1 MFTDRI
7 DAGRRLAEA
16 LAGRRAAEGRA
27 RPLPGDTL
35 VLGVPRG
42 GVVVAAEVAR
52 ILGYDLDIEVVRKIG
67 APGNPEYAVAAVD
80 ADGELIAGENLTAD
94 EEYLRREAV
103 SAGAEIRRRL
113 AVYRADRPVPVIA
126 GRTVVLVDDGVA
138 TGLTLIAAVRSLR
151 RRGAVRIIVAA
162 PVASPSA
169 EQALHREADETVV
182 LWVDPRL
189 RAVGQYYTRFGQVTD
204 AEVIAALRAS
214 WHELGQAR

>member
-16 LAGRRAAEGRA
+16 LAGRSFAGTSAGR
-27 RPLPGDTL
+27 LPADTL

-42 GVVVAAEVAR
+42 GVIVAVEVAR
-52 ILGYDLDIEVVRKIG
+52 ALGRDLDIEVVRKIG
-67 APGNPEYAVAAVD
+67 APGNPEYAIAAVD
-80 ADGELIAGENLTAD
+80 ADGELIAGEGLAAD
-94 EEYLRREAV
+94 TEYLHREAV

-113 AVYRADRPVPVIA
+113 AVYRADRPAPVIA

-169 EQALHREADETVV
+169 EQALHREADEMVV
-182 LWVDPRL
+182 LWVDPHL
-189 RAVGQYYTRFGQVTD
+189 RAVGQHYTRFGQVTD
-204 AEVIAALRAS
+204 AEVTAALHAS
-214 WHELGQAR
+214 WHEREQAR

>member
-16 LAGRRAAEGRA
+16 LAGRTSTGAPAVR
-27 RPLPGDTL
+27 LPAGTL

-42 GVVVAAEVAR
+42 GVIAAAEVAR
-52 ILGYDLDIEVVRKIG
+52 ALGLPLDVEVVRKIG
-67 APGNPEYAVAAVD
+67 APGNPEYAIAAVD
-80 ADGELIAGENLTAD
+80 ADGELIAGEGLAAD
-94 EEYLRREAV
+94 AEYLHREAV

-126 GRTVVLVDDGVA
+126 GRTVVLVDDGIA

-151 RRGAVRIIVAA
+151 RRGAARIVVAA

-169 EQALHREADETVV
+169 EQALHRVADGVVV
-182 LWVDPRL
+182 LWVDPHL
-189 RAVGQYYTRFGQVTD
+189 QAVGQYYTRFGQVPD
-204 AEVIAALRAS
+204 AEVATALRAA
-214 WHELGQAR
+214 WHEREQAR